1 MTIPNTL
8 GPIARQPVDDDIPPS
23 PAQSLA
29 QAGAPSTVARPVL
42 FLGPLPP
49 PHHGFSASNQR
60 MVDQIR
66 QHAPVVVLD
75 VAPRAS
81 GRFGGRLGGLQALG
95 NRARQLWRMVRL
107 VTNRKPGNR
116 PHTLYMGL
124 SGGLGQLLDAP
135 FVALAH
141 WSGMDIYFHHHSF
154 AYINRPTWYTRLI
167 LRCAPR
173 GRHLT
178 LCDRMRAELARLY
191 RLTPDRV
198 QVLSNLS
205 LIDLPATTST
215 EAPARRHSE
224 AINVGFLSNIT
235 AAKGIFT
242 FLEVVRLAQEI
253 GIPVCARIAGP
264 VARHIRARFDT
275 ELARTPCT
283 RYLGPIH
290 GTEKEAFFQDIDVLM
305 FPTTYH
311 NEAAP
316 LIVLEAH
323 SHGVPVVAHDRGC
336 IGSMI
341 DERNGV
347 LVPADAD
354 FAEAAIAYL
363 RNMMLAHSQAESQ
376 AESKRAALLADFQ
389 AQRGRAEAVL
399 ARAVA
404 DISHCPD

>member
-29 QAGAPSTVARPVL
+29 QAGAPAAVARPVL

-81 GRFGGRLGGLQALG
+81 GRFGGLRAGQSRTATLAHGPARDGPQA
-95 NRARQLWRMVRL
+95 R
-107 VTNRKPGNR
+107 NR

-205 LIDLPATTST
+205 LIDLPASTST
-215 EAPARRHSE
+215 SAEAPARRHSE
-224 AINVGFLSNIT
+224 VINVGFLSNIT

-264 VARHIRARFDT
+264 VARDIRARFDT

-311 NEAAP
+311 NEAP
-316 LIVLEAH
+316 
-323 SHGVPVVAHDRGC
+323 R
-336 IGSMI
+336 
-341 DERNGV
+341 
-347 LVPADAD
+347 
-354 FAEAAIAYL
+354 
-363 RNMMLAHSQAESQ
+363 
-376 AESKRAALLADFQ
+376 
-389 AQRGRAEAVL
+389 
-399 ARAVA
+399 
-404 DISHCPD
+404 